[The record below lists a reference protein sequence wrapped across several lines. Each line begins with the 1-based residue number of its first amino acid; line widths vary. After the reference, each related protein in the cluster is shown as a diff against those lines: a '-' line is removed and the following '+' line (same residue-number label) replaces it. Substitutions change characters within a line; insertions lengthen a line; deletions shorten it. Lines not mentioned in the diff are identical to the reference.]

1 MGSWHAWVLAAVV
14 GCCLVAS
21 AWSFQLPTKS
31 VYPFLLGETAVNIS
45 VFAAPV
51 PTSSGAARAALHFLN
66 VHQNENTS
74 VVAAKVLLYFYGG
87 SITLLEH
94 GGERLVSFKLEGTVY
109 TFDPNRMFT
118 PVGVEATL
126 KEYGPYSPVAAKH
139 VLAFSQRLLE
149 IYDFNRLPT
158 VVTLHNNGPNYNAS
172 LYLPGGPFANEAEK
186 VFIAPGAFA
195 RDFFFVTENA
205 FFEKLKAEGLNVV
218 LQQSQHAPTD
228 DGSLSVYAYLK
239 KKPYLNVEA
248 AAADDADGTRVL
260 AQVDMLTRMKTS
272 VLDR

>member
-1 MGSWHAWVLAAVV
+1 
-14 GCCLVAS
+14 
-21 AWSFQLPTKS
+21 
-31 VYPFLLGETAVNIS
+31 LGETAVNIS

-74 VVAAKVLLYFYGG
+74 VVAAKVLLYYYGG
-87 SITLLEH
+87 YCRPSASCFLRSFFVFVLFINSDTRHATHTTYYRTTLTTPLHTHHRTRHRSITLLEH

-149 IYDFNRLPT
+149 IYDFNRLP
-158 VVTLHNNGPNYNAS
+158 V
-172 LYLPGGPFANEAEK
+172 
-186 VFIAPGAFA
+186 
-195 RDFFFVTENA
+195 
-205 FFEKLKAEGLNVV
+205 
-218 LQQSQHAPTD
+218 
-228 DGSLSVYAYLK
+228 
-239 KKPYLNVEA
+239 
-248 AAADDADGTRVL
+248 
-260 AQVDMLTRMKTS
+260 
-272 VLDR
+272 